1 MYICIRYDSLPLF
14 YHLIS
19 TQNNVILLVVPETT
33 APPDVML
40 FPCVSTSSR
49 SRSTFRYVMT
59 IMLLYDQSIC
69 QIRLDTKYLAI
80 CIVVDNPIIQQS
92 NQPAPPLSTLINIMD
107 IGYDTQKRVQL
118 LGH

>member
-1 MYICIRYDSLPLF
+1 
-14 YHLIS
+14 
-19 TQNNVILLVVPETT
+19 
-33 APPDVML
+33 
-40 FPCVSTSSR
+40 
-49 SRSTFRYVMT
+49 MT

-107 IGYDTQKRVQL
+107 IGYDTQKRVL
-118 LGH
+118 F

>member
-1 MYICIRYDSLPLF
+1 MYVGMTH
-14 YHLIS
+14 YHYLTILYQLKIMS
-19 TQNNVILLVVPETT
+19 KLLVDPETT
-33 APPDVML
+33 APPDVMW
-40 FPCVSTSSR
+40 FPCASTSSR

-59 IMLLYDQSIC
+59 IMLLHHQPIC

-107 IGYDTQKRVQL
+107 IGYDTQKRVL
-118 LGH
+118 F